1 MVANLK
7 ATRAP
12 KLNLGSIMTAPNS
25 IWKNILLVLKEFG
38 VVHLTLIDPDPAKQT
53 STSAARIA
61 KLAEEAGSNA
71 IMVGGSTAF
80 GIIDETIKGIKEQV
94 KIPTILFPGNISGLS
109 RYADAVFFMS
119 LLNSRNPYWLIDV
132 QALGAR
138 YIKAFNLEPIAMAYL
153 IVAPGGTAGYVGD
166 ARLIPRQKPEIAL
179 GYALAA
185 QYFGFSL
192 VYLEA
197 GSGAENAVPLPM
209 VETVAKNLDIPLAVG
224 GGINSPEQAAAV
236 AKAGADIIVQGTI
249 VENTLLQDGGKQ
261 LRQTI
266 KAIRQA
272 KRKG

>member
-1 MVANLK
+1 M
-7 ATRAP
+7 
-12 KLNLGSIMTAPNS
+12 MTAPNS
-25 IWKNILLVLKEFG
+25 TWKNILNILKEFG
-38 VVHLTLIDPDPAKQT
+38 VAHFTLIDPDPAKQT
-53 STSAARIA
+53 AKTAASIA

-71 IMVGGSTAF
+71 IMIGGSTAF
-80 GIIDETIKGIKEQV
+80 GILDETIKEIKEKV

-119 LLNSRNPYWLIDV
+119 LLNSRNPYWIIDV

-138 YIKAFNLEPIAMAYL
+138 YVKAFNVETIGMGYL
-153 IVAPGGTAGYVGD
+153 IVAPGGTAGYIGD
-166 ARLIPRQKPEIAL
+166 ARLIPRGKPDIAL

-185 QYFGFSL
+185 QYLGLDL

-236 AKAGADIIVQGTI
+236 AKSGADIIVQGTI
-249 VENTLLQDGGKQ
+249 VENTILQDGGKQ

-266 KAIRQA
+266 KAIHQA
-272 KRKG
+272 KGKG